1 MFPSWDEIERAA
13 YDRWERR
20 GRMHGHDRDDWVAA
34 ELDLTF
40 EMNFE
45 TVIEYPLAEKTDR
58 VLGAARD
65 PRCRFCEQSLP
76 RATFS
81 SIRPAIPELAGNR
94 TLKTRELCD
103 ECADQFAGTIDREF
117 ATFWQSLGSIRSAE
131 SWLGNSPV
139 PAAIP
144 IGAYKA
150 LIGMALSIMPEDD
163 LAGFTDTIEWVGNPD
178 QAFDS
183 NLFGGLVC
191 LVYQVHIPY
200 PRAWTAL
207 ARRIDEQAP
216 FPYVLFF
223 LASERLVVQTHLPL
237 GSHDEDLDG
246 TEVRIPE
253 RSFSTGLGSDLR
265 AGMCLSLPVRSSD
278 PPKPRRIRLFA

>member
-1 MFPSWDEIERAA
+1 MFPSWDEIQKAA
-13 YDRWERR
+13 YDRWEQR

-40 EMNFE
+40 DMNFR
-45 TVIEYPLAEKTDR
+45 TLLEYALAEKVDR
-58 VLGAARD
+58 VIGAAPS
-65 PRCRFCEQSLP
+65 PRCRFCEQSPP
-76 RATFS
+76 RAAFS
-81 SIRPAIPELAGNR
+81 SVRPAIPEFVGNR

-103 ECADQFAGTIDREF
+103 ECADQFSGAIDREF
-117 ATFWQSLGSIRSAE
+117 ATFWQSLGSLRSAE
-131 SWLGNSPV
+131 AWLRDSPV
-139 PAAIP
+139 PTAIP

-150 LIGMALSIMPEDD
+150 LIRMALSIIPEAD

-178 QAFDS
+178 QDFDS
-183 NLFGGLVC
+183 NLFGGLGC

-200 PRAWTAL
+200 PRPWTAL
-207 ARRIDEQAP
+207 ARRIEEQAP
-216 FPYVLFF
+216 FPHMLFF
-223 LASERLVVQTHLPL
+223 LASERLVLQTHLPL
-237 GSHDEDLDG
+237 SSYDEDLDG

-265 AGMCLSLPVRSSD
+265 AGMCLALPIRSSD